1 MTMTPDDEQE
11 RRHRAAMEY
20 TEEQARLLMAV
31 RDMVRWEVKRQLES
45 MDIEALRDE
54 VLGKSDINH

>member
-11 RRHRAAMEY
+11 RRHRAAKVY